1 MNIVITMEEKE
12 ISDVKLF
19 DKYPYDVEVADESMR
34 EYINL
39 KEMVIPNT
47 FGRIGNRK
55 KHVSKNIIERLV
67 NKLMRG
73 GTGGKVGG
81 KLIRTHGGIQG
92 KKQRSMKIVMEAFEI
107 IANKTK
113 ENPIKILVDAI
124 ENSAPR
130 EDTTRVEY
138 GGAKYQVSVDIAPK
152 RRVDMALKNI
162 TMATIM
168 SSFNKKATMAE
179 ALANEMV
186 LASRNDINSY
196 AIKRRD
202 EVERIARSAR

>member
-1 MNIVITMEEKE
+1 MTEKE
-12 ISDVKLF
+12 VSDTKLF
-19 DKYPYDVEVADESMR
+19 NKYPYDVEVEDESIR

-39 KEMVIPNT
+39 REMVVPNT
-47 FGRIGNRK
+47 FGRAGSRK
-55 KHVSKNIIERLV
+55 MNVSKNIVERLV

-73 GTGGKVGG
+73 GTGKKVGG
-81 KLIRTHGGIQG
+81 KLIRTHGKLQG
-92 KKQRSMKIVMEAFEI
+92 KKQRAMKIVEEAFEI
-107 IANKTK
+107 IANRTK
-113 ENPIKILVDAI
+113 NNPIKVLVNAI

-138 GGAKYQVSVDIAPK
+138 GGARYQVSVDIAPK

-162 TMATIM
+162 SMATIM
-168 SSFNKKATMAE
+168 SSFAKKATMAE
-179 ALANEMV
+179 ALANEMI
-186 LASRNDINSY
+186 LASNNDINSY